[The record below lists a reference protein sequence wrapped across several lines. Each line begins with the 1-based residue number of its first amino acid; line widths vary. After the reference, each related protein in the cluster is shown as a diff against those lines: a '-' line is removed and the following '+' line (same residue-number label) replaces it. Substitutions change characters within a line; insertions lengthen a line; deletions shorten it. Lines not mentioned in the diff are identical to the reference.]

1 MENKILIVDTKIN
14 EYKVSKEIK
23 LSSSSSFDIPRFV
36 DISRS

>member
-14 EYKVSKEIK
+14 EYKVSKEIN
-23 LSSSSSFDIPRFV
+23 LSSSSFNIPRFV